1 VDARQD
7 VGERKANLRLAA
19 LNPKYGKRASP
30 RPLEIIVASAGKE
43 KMSADVPVAWR
54 VPLLVLAFAS
64 LFLGMAAGLARL
76 GWLFPA
82 PVAELAALHG
92 PLMACGFFGTVISL
106 ERAVA
111 LSRRWGYFGPLLTG
125 LGAAAGILGAPFAI
139 APIMV
144 AMGSAVLLAASL
156 VFYWRQQERFT
167 LTLALGAACWV
178 LGNLL
183 WLAGRPIYLAVPFW
197 IGFLVLTIAGERLE
211 LSRVLPP
218 SAVARRVFVAAILV
232 LLAGIALSAFA
243 WTAGTLL
250 LGAGL
255 LVLSLWLMRQD
266 VARRT
271 VKGRGLPRFIAVC
284 LLTGYVWLALSG
296 LAILVAGGLDYGGAS
311 YDAALHAVLLG
322 FVFSM
327 VFGHAPIILPAVLRV
342 AVPYTPYFY
351 LPLALLHV
359 SLLIRLAGD
368 WTTLAQWRAWGGA
381 LNGLALL
388 AFVLGTIAAVLRG
401 LAKKK
406 AGL

>member
-1 VDARQD
+1 
-7 VGERKANLRLAA
+7 
-19 LNPKYGKRASP
+19 
-30 RPLEIIVASAGKE
+30 
-43 KMSADVPVAWR
+43 MSADVPVAWR
-54 VPLLVLAFAS
+54 VPLLVLAFTS
-64 LFLGMAAGLARL
+64 LFVGMAVGLARL
-76 GWLFPA
+76 GWPFP
-82 PVAELAALHG
+82 PLVAELAELHG

-125 LGAAAGILGAPFAI
+125 LGAAAGILGVPFAI
-139 APIMV
+139 ASLLV
-144 AMGSAVLLAASL
+144 VMGSAILLAASL
-156 VFYWRQQERFT
+156 LFFRRQLELFT
-167 LTLALGAACWV
+167 LTLALGAGCWV
-178 LGNLL
+178 FGNLL

-197 IGFLVLTIAGERLE
+197 IAFLVLTIAGERLE

-218 SAVARRVFVAAILV
+218 SAVARRVFIAS
-232 LLAGIALSAFA
+232 LLMLLGGIAVSTFA

-250 LGAGL
+250 LGVGL
-255 LVLSLWLMRQD
+255 LMLSLWLMRQD

-296 LAILVAGGLDYGGAS
+296 LTILVSSGLGYGGAS

-359 SLLIRLAGD
+359 SLVVRLAGD
-368 WTTLAQWRAWGGA
+368 WMMLPQWRAWGGA
-381 LNGLALL
+381 LNGVALL

-401 LAKKK
+401 VAKK
-406 AGL
+406 GRPLNS

>member
-1 VDARQD
+1 
-7 VGERKANLRLAA
+7 
-19 LNPKYGKRASP
+19 
-30 RPLEIIVASAGKE
+30 
-43 KMSADVPVAWR
+43 MSDNVPVAWR
-54 VPLLVLAFAS
+54 APLLVLAFAS
-64 LFLGMAAGLARL
+64 LFVGMAAGLARL

-82 PVAELAALHG
+82 PIAGLAALHG
-92 PLMACGFFGTVISL
+92 PLMASGFFGTVISL

-125 LGAAAGILGAPFAI
+125 LGAAAGILGMPFVAAPVLI
-139 APIMV
+139 V
-144 AMGSAVLLAASL
+144 AGSAVLLAASVL
-156 VFYWRQQERFT
+156 FYRRQRELFT
-167 LTLALGAACWV
+167 LTLALGSACWL

-183 WLAGRPIYLAVPFW
+183 WLAGRPVYAAVPFW

-218 SAVARRVFVAAILV
+218 SAGARRVFVAAILV

-243 WTAGTLL
+243 WTPGTLL
-250 LGAGL
+250 LGAGQ

-296 LAILVAGGLDYGGAS
+296 LAMLASGGLGYGGPA

-359 SLLIRLAGD
+359 SLLIRVTGD
-368 WTTLAQWRAWGGA
+368 WTQLAQWRSWGGA
-381 LNGLALL
+381 LNGIALL

-401 LAKKK
+401 VANRSR
-406 AGL
+406 

>member
-1 VDARQD
+1 MR
-7 VGERKANLRLAA
+7 
-19 LNPKYGKRASP
+19 
-30 RPLEIIVASAGKE
+30 
-43 KMSADVPVAWR
+43 ADVPVAWR

-64 LFLGMAAGLARL
+64 LFAGMAAGLARL
-76 GWLFPA
+76 GWSFPA

-92 PLMACGFFGTVISL
+92 PLMASGFFGTVISL

-111 LSRRWGYFGPLLTG
+111 LSRRWGYLGPLLTG
-125 LGAAAGILGAPFAI
+125 LGAAAGMLGAPFAI
-139 APIMV
+139 APIFV
-144 AMGSAVLLAASL
+144 AIGSAVLLAASV
-156 VFYWRQQERFT
+156 VFYGRQRELFT
-167 LTLALGAACWV
+167 LTLALGAGCWV

-183 WLAGRPIYLAVPFW
+183 WLAGQPIYVTVPFW

-218 SAVARRVFVAAILV
+218 SAIARRVFIAAILV
-232 LLAGIALSAFA
+232 LLAGLSLSAFA

-255 LVLSLWLMRQD
+255 LMLSLWLMRQD

-284 LLTGYVWLALSG
+284 LLAGYVWLALSG
-296 LAILVAGGLDYGGAS
+296 LVILASGGLGYGGAG

-351 LPLALLHV
+351 LPLALLHG
-359 SLLIRLAGD
+359 SLLLRLTGD
-368 WTTLAQWRAWGGA
+368 WMMLPQWRAWGGA
-381 LNGLALL
+381 LNGIALL

-401 LAKKK
+401 LAKK
-406 AGL
+406 GRRLNS

>member
-1 VDARQD
+1 
-7 VGERKANLRLAA
+7 
-19 LNPKYGKRASP
+19 
-30 RPLEIIVASAGKE
+30 
-43 KMSADVPVAWR
+43 MSANVPVAGR
-54 VPLLVLAFAS
+54 VPLLALAFVS
-64 LFLGMAAGLARL
+64 LFAGMAAGLVRL
-76 GWLFPA
+76 GWTFPA

-111 LSRRWGYFGPLLTG
+111 LARKWAYSAPLLAA
-125 LGAAAGILGAPFAI
+125 LGAAAGILGAPLA
-139 APIMV
+139 AVSVLV
-144 AMGSAVLLAASL
+144 ALGSAVMLAVS
-156 VFYWRQQERFT
+156 VSFFRRQRELFT
-167 LTLALGAACWV
+167 LTLALGALFWL

-183 WLAGRPIYLAVPFW
+183 WLAQRPIYAAVPFW
-197 IGFLVLTIAGERLE
+197 IAFLVLTIAGERLE

-218 SAVARRVFVAAILV
+218 SAVARRVFMLSVLV
-232 LLAGIALSAFA
+232 LMAGAVISMFA
-243 WTAGTLL
+243 WKAGMLL

-255 LVLSLWLMRQD
+255 LMLAVWLMRQD

-296 LAILVAGGLDYGGAS
+296 LVILVAGGLDPGGPA

-322 FVFSM
+322 FVFAM

-351 LPLALLHV
+351 LPLALLHA
-359 SLLIRLAGD
+359 SLSIRLAGD
-368 WTTLAQWRAWGGA
+368 WMMSPQWRAWGGA
-381 LNGLALL
+381 LNGIALL

-401 LAKKK
+401 QVNK
-406 AGL
+406 GRRVIS

>member
-1 VDARQD
+1 
-7 VGERKANLRLAA
+7 
-19 LNPKYGKRASP
+19 
-30 RPLEIIVASAGKE
+30 
-43 KMSADVPVAWR
+43 MSAEVPVAWR
-54 VPLLVLAFAS
+54 APLLVFAFAS
-64 LFLGMAAGLARL
+64 LFVGMAAGLARL
-76 GWLFPA
+76 GWLFPI

-92 PLMACGFFGTVISL
+92 PLMVSGFFGTVISL

-125 LGAAAGILGAPFAI
+125 LGAAAGILGTPFAI
-139 APIMV
+139 APILI
-144 AMGSAVLLAASL
+144 AMGSAVLLAASI
-156 VFYWRQQERFT
+156 VFYRRQRELFT
-167 LTLALGAACWV
+167 LTLALGAGCWV

-183 WLAGRPIYLAVPFW
+183 WLAARPIYLAVPFW

-218 SAVARRVFVAAILV
+218 STLARRVFVAAILV

-255 LVLSLWLMRQD
+255 LTLSLWLMRQD

-284 LLTGYVWLALSG
+284 LLTGYVWLTLSG
-296 LAILVAGGLDYGGAS
+296 LVILVSGGLEYGGAS

-351 LPLALLHV
+351 LPLALLHA
-359 SLLIRLAGD
+359 SLLVRLTGD
-368 WTTLAQWRAWGGA
+368 CLMLPPWRAWGGA
-381 LNGLALL
+381 LNGIALL
-388 AFVLGTIAAVLRG
+388 AFALGTITAVVRG
-401 LAKKK
+401 LAKK
-406 AGL
+406 GRPLNS

>member
-1 VDARQD
+1 
-7 VGERKANLRLAA
+7 
-19 LNPKYGKRASP
+19 
-30 RPLEIIVASAGKE
+30 
-43 KMSADVPVAWR
+43 M
-54 VPLLVLAFAS
+54 
-64 LFLGMAAGLARL
+64 
-76 GWLFPA
+76 
-82 PVAELAALHG
+82 
-92 PLMACGFFGTVISL
+92 
-106 ERAVA
+106 A
-111 LSRRWGYFGPLLTG
+111 LSRRWGYAGPLLTG
-125 LGAAAGILGAPFAI
+125 LGAAAGMFGAPFAI
-139 APIMV
+139 APILV
-144 AMGSAVLLAASL
+144 AMGSAVLLAASVL
-156 VFYWRQQERFT
+156 FYRRQRELST

-183 WLAGRPIYLAVPFW
+183 WLAGQPIHLAVPFW
-197 IGFLVLTIAGERLE
+197 TGFLVLTIAGERLE

-232 LLAGIALSAFA
+232 LLSGSALSAFA

-255 LVLSLWLMRQD
+255 LMLALWLMRQD

-284 LLTGYVWLALSG
+284 LLTGYIWLALSG
-296 LAILVAGGLDYGGAS
+296 IAILGSGGLGYGGAS

-359 SLLIRLAGD
+359 SLLVRVSGD
-368 WTTLAQWRAWGGA
+368 WMMWPQWRAWGGA
-381 LNGLALL
+381 LNGIALL
-388 AFVLGTIAAVLRG
+388 AFVLGTITAVVRG
-401 LAKKK
+401 LARK
-406 AGL
+406 ARPLHSLR